1 MSANVFPQRSSS
13 KGGETSSETGD
24 VNSSSGNSNSG
35 SGTGSSSSTSSG
47 CSGERKKRR
56 LRDKGK
62 EAAKGVLSVVKTV
75 LMILASLVGLALL
88 IVVLIDTRAVASEE
102 MLAEGCVVPFGC
114 VMLPFASDLLLHA
127 FRDLFIGWSR
137 RRPPSNSTRRCA

>member
-1 MSANVFPQRSSS
+1 MFRQLDEVQSKRPRKHKVRRCRLFLTIADDSVLQRSSS
-13 KGGETSSETGD
+13 KGGETGSASSDGD
-24 VNSSSGNSNSG
+24 ANSSSGNNS
-35 SGTGSSSSTSSG
+35 SSGSSSSSGSGSGSSG
-47 CSGERKKRR
+47 DRKKRR

-102 MLAEGCVVPFGC
+102 MLAEG
-114 VMLPFASDLLLHA
+114 
-127 FRDLFIGWSR
+127 
-137 RRPPSNSTRRCA
+137 